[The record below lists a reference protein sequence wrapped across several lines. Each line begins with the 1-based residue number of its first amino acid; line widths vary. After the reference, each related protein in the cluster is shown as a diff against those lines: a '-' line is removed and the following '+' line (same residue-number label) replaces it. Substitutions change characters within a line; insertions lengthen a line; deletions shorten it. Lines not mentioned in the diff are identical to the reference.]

1 MAYSRIFFIKVNFL
15 VAEAR
20 RETHLCI
27 FLPAATCVYVCKAHR
42 HFFLF
47 FENVLHRE
55 VKIKYFLFCFILD
68 KSR

>member
-27 FLPAATCVYVCKAHR
+27 FFARRNMCLCLQSA
-42 HFFLF
+42 
-47 FENVLHRE
+47 
-55 VKIKYFLFCFILD
+55 
-68 KSR
+68 